1 MVPYSMGRKPSNTYY
16 DLSIDNAGNKLRMF
30 HVIVPFPCRVSLT
43 PRPATESA
51 IITDNMSVIDL
62 CPLPYFEKEQI
73 TKVYEEHGEK
83 VLKIEPNSFPITSLC
98 PDCKKLGVPS
108 IIQKSNISYYLKS
121 GHTLGDSK
129 NTGENITKTKG
140 KSPFWLTYKHGK
152 KRCWVQQ
159 WQHNKQGTFK
169 PNKKKKVDW
178 RLYLMSQA
186 IKEFKKTAK

>member
-1 MVPYSMGRKPSNTYY
+1 MGRKPSNTNY
-16 DLSIDNAGNKLRMF
+16 DLSIDNAGNKLKMF
-30 HVIVPFPCRVSLT
+30 HVIVPYPSRVFLK
-43 PRPATESA
+43 PRGPEGA
-51 IITDNMSVIDL
+51 IITDKMSVISL
-62 CPLPYFEKEQI
+62 CPLPYSEKEEI

-83 VLKIEPNSFPITSLC
+83 VLKIEPNSFGITALC
-98 PDCKKLGVPS
+98 PNCKKLGVPS
-108 IIQKSNISYYLKS
+108 IAPKSNISYYLKS

-129 NTGENITKTKG
+129 NTGENIIKTK
-140 KSPFWLTYKHGK
+140 KKYPFWLTYKHGK

-159 WQHNKQGTFK
+159 WQANKQGTFK